1 MPIQKIGLLLY
12 PGCMP
17 AGLFAFADLLAAAN
31 RRIGQPRFQLC
42 WVGLENQP
50 VDCAQGM
57 RLQPQS
63 SLAEAACSAVLIP
76 GLWADSE
83 AGMARALEANRDLIR
98 ALAQLP
104 RTTQL
109 WSYCTGV
116 CLLAQSGRLNGEPAT
131 ATWWLAPSMQARFPK
146 VDWRFEQA
154 QVANRLS
161 VTASGVSG
169 YLSIAREL
177 IERQMGEAIYR
188 DIARLMVLPR
198 PEPAT
203 SVFRSIG
210 LMENAD
216 PLLRR
221 LHLLVE
227 RLPAQQLSVQR
238 LADELAVSARTLA
251 RKVQALTGNAV
262 SDQVRL
268 IKLNQAGERLIVTS
282 DPISRISDALG
293 YTDESS
299 FRRTFKQ
306 VTGLTPAA
314 YRQQFRL

>member
-1 MPIQKIGLLLY
+1 MPVQRIGLLLY

-17 AGLFAFADLLAAAN
+17 AGLFAFADLLTAAN
-31 RRIGQPRFQLC
+31 RRVGELRFELC
-42 WVGLENQP
+42 WLGLDSEA

-63 SLAEAACSAVLIP
+63 SLAQAGCSAVLIP

-83 AGMARALEANRDLIR
+83 AMIAQALGANHALIR
-98 ALAQLP
+98 ALSQLP

-116 CLLAQSGRLNGEPAT
+116 CLLAQSGRLQGERAT
-131 ATWWLAPSMQARFPK
+131 ATWWLASSLQKRFPQ
-146 VDWRFEQA
+146 VEWQFEQT
-154 QVANRLS
+154 QVSNRLTA
-161 VTASGVSG
+161 TASGVSG
-169 YLSIAREL
+169 YLSIARAL
-177 IERQMGEAIYR
+177 IEEQLGALLYR
-188 DIARLMVLPR
+188 EIATLMVLPR

-203 SVFRSIG
+203 PVFRSVG
-210 LMENAD
+210 LMQQTE

-227 RLPAQQLSVQR
+227 QLPAQQLSVQR

-251 RKVQALTGNAV
+251 RQVKALTGLAV
-262 SDQVRL
+262 ADQVRL
-268 IKLNQAGERLIVTS
+268 IKLNQAGERLTLTMDS
-282 DPISRISDALG
+282 ISRISDSLG
-293 YTDESS
+293 YSDESS
-299 FRRTFKQ
+299 FRRTFKH

-314 YRQQFRL
+314 YRQQYKR